1 MTSVGPT
8 MRRQTRPQL
17 VWLAPLTIVLL
28 ATFVYPAVEVV
39 RLSFTDASLVGDEGG
54 YTLDS
59 YRFAFQDGF
68 IQTITVTFA
77 FVILSVIG
85 QLVLGILLALLIDE
99 AQRRSLRGVGVLR
112 GTVLMSWAI
121 PGVVIGVIWTMLLQE
136 NSGGVT
142 NWALASIGVPG
153 TPLSFLSDPTL
164 ALLSVVAA
172 NIWRGTALTMIFAYA
187 GLQAVPQEVREAASI
202 DGAGYVR
209 TFFAV
214 VRPIMGPILLV
225 NLIIVIVE
233 TFNTFDMVLGL
244 TGGGPGDATEFLALR
259 IYREIFTNL
268 NLGQGSA
275 LAVILLA
282 INLVLVAVILGYT
295 SLKERRNG

>member
-1 MTSVGPT
+1 
-8 MRRQTRPQL
+8 
-17 VWLAPLTIVLL
+17 
-28 ATFVYPAVEVV
+28 
-39 RLSFTDASLVGDEGG
+39 
-54 YTLDS
+54 
-59 YRFAFQDGF
+59 
-68 IQTITVTFA
+68 
-77 FVILSVIG
+77 
-85 QLVLGILLALLIDE
+85 
-99 AQRRSLRGVGVLR
+99 
-112 GTVLMSWAI
+112 MSWRPTRVRAC
-121 PGVVIGVIWTMLLQE
+121 
-136 NSGGVT
+136 
-142 NWALASIGVPG
+142 AS
-153 TPLSFLSDPTL
+153 PLSFLSDPTL